1 MEKTL
6 DFNTINVYKAFRSYL
21 GIIGINIEFFII
33 LVNKDIPDDFFL
45 MDFQDPASRGFEAII
60 DLYHGIFVYLVIFSI
75 FIMYML
81 IRSLSVFVCRGLLES
96 NSIQIFRS
104 PTNVVHNTNIELIW
118 TLVPTFLLFL
128 ILVPSLALLYSMEG
142 AIVPGILIKVIGKQ
156 WY

>member
-1 MEKTL
+1 ME
-6 DFNTINVYKAFRSYL
+6 FNTVNVYKAFRGYL
-21 GIIGINIEFFII
+21 GIIEINIEFFII
-33 LVNKDIPDDFFL
+33 LVNKDMPDDFFL

-81 IRSLSVFVCRGLLES
+81 IRSLSVFVYRGGLLGS
-96 NSIQIFRS
+96 NSVQIFRS

-156 WY
+156 